1 MPNPFYQPLSSE
13 GVPDFDAISPE
24 HYREAFERAFAEHD
38 EEIRAIVANPAAPTF
53 ANTLEA
59 LERSGSLLKRVDAV
73 FSNLTSAH
81 TNDVLEALDLEIS
94 PQYAVHQSRIYS
106 NPELFARVRA
116 VEQAAESLEPEQ
128 AQLLLETHKAFVRAG
143 AELDDAARA
152 RVDAMN
158 EELATLT
165 TQFGQNVLRDT
176 NSFEL
181 ALEEGDDT
189 AGLPEFVLA
198 AARAE
203 AAARGREEG
212 YLFTL
217 SRSSITPFLQYSN
230 RRGLRE
236 QIYQAYTRCGQS
248 AVDNHAIIRRI
259 VSLRAERARLLGF
272 ATHAD
277 YMLDDRMAQQPENA
291 LELLQ
296 KVWEPCRVRVAEE
309 AADLQARIHADGDSF
324 GLQPWD
330 WHFYTE
336 KIRQERYSLDEN
348 TIKPYFKLENVR
360 DGAFEVARKLYGI
373 TFHERPDLPR
383 YHPDVV
389 VYEAR
394 EADGSK
400 IGIFLF
406 DFYMRPSKRSGAWM
420 SAYRSQSKLDGHVQ
434 PVIVNCCNFPKTD
447 PCLLG
452 LDEVRT
458 LFHEFGH
465 GLHGLLSDVR
475 YEGLSGT
482 NVKQD
487 FVELPSQIMEY
498 WAIEPEVLRSYAR
511 HCESG
516 EVMPEEMISKL
527 RAAQRFNQGFAT
539 SEYLAACFLDMAWHG
554 KAGEVADDVDE
565 FESQLM
571 RDLGMIAVIDPRYK
585 SSYFQHIF
593 SDDYYSAG
601 YYVYMWAEVLDAD
614 GFEAFK
620 EKGLFDQAT
629 AKSFRENILERGGTA
644 DPMQLYRAFRGR
656 DPEVGPLL
664 HNRGFADRE

>member
-1 MPNPFYQPLSSE
+1 VPNPFFQPLSSE
-13 GVPDFDAISPE
+13 GVPDFDAISSE
-24 HYREAFERAFAEHD
+24 HYREAFKRAFAEHD
-38 EEIRAIVANPAAPTF
+38 EEIGSIVANPASPTF

-59 LERSGSLLKRVDAV
+59 LERAGSLLKRVEAV

-81 TNDVLEALDLEIS
+81 TNDALEALDLEIS
-94 PQYAVHQSRIYS
+94 PQYAVHQGRIFS

-116 VEQAAESLEPEQ
+116 VEQVAESLEPEQ
-128 AQLLLETHKAFVRAG
+128 QQLLQETHKAFVRAG

-152 RVDAMN
+152 RVDAIN

-181 ALEEGDDT
+181 FLEEGDDV
-189 AGLPEFVLA
+189 AGLPDFVLA

-203 AAARGREEG
+203 AAARGSEGG

-217 SRSSITPFLQYSN
+217 SRSSITPFLQYST

-236 QIYQAYTRCGQS
+236 QIYQAYTQCGQS
-248 AVDNHAIIRRI
+248 AVDNHVVIRRI

-277 YMLDDRMAQQPENA
+277 YMLDDRMARQPANVMG
-291 LELLQ
+291 LLQ

-309 AADLQARIHADGDSF
+309 AADLQAQIHADGEAF
-324 GLQPWD
+324 ELQPWD
-330 WHFYTE
+330 WHFYTQR
-336 KIRQERYSLDEN
+336 IRQERFKLDEN
-348 TIKPYFKLENVR
+348 EVKPYFKLESVR

-373 TFHERPDLPR
+373 TFHERSDLPC
-383 YHPDVV
+383 YHPDVIA
-389 VYEAR
+389 YEVR

-420 SAYRSQSKLDGHVQ
+420 SVYRSQSKLDGHVQ

-452 LDEVRT
+452 MDEVRT

-487 FVELPSQIMEY
+487 FVELPSQIMEH

-516 EVMPEEMISKL
+516 QVMPEEMISKL

-554 KAGEVADDVDE
+554 EAGEVVDDVDE

-571 RDLGMIAVIDPRYK
+571 RDMGMISVIDPRYR

-629 AKSFRENILERGGTA
+629 AKSFRENILARGGTA

-656 DPEVGPLL
+656 DPEVEPLL
-664 HNRGFADRE
+664 HNRGFADRG